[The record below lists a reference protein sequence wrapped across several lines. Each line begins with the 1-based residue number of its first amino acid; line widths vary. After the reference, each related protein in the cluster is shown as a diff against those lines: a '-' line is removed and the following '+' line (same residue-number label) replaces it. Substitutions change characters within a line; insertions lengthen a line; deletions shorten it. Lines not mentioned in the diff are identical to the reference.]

1 MNKRVALS
9 AAAILAVSAPAF
21 AATPTIWYVAQN
33 VKTSVC
39 IVTPSKPNG
48 TTYMMVGTDTFPTVA
63 AATKTMN
70 TATDC
75 KKPTTV
81 AAKTTSKPS
90 GGSPTTT
97 GSTGSP
103 PKTTPST
110 PSTGY

>member
-75 KKPTTV
+75 KKPRTIV
-81 AAKTTSKPS
+81 
-90 GGSPTTT
+90 T
-97 GSTGSP
+97 GST
-103 PKTTPST
+103 T
-110 PSTGY
+110 